1 MNDTTDEDLDWA
13 ESENLNEESTILEL
27 ISKHGLEP
35 NLFNTMDWINNFYTR
50 TQEPTTE
57 LLSETLADLLEV
69 NPEYVGKDFETA
81 LNSVGLEQIERLE
94 QLYKLIGT
102 RMEDLLPYEKHFR
115 MDSPLELFLFEI
127 SYGSYPP
134 PEIIMMLAKCFNLYF
149 LAEGQLSLEE
159 VFFGKVIKRAGN
171 YSMRKARST
180 NFKEF
185 HYQVIREKQS
195 SKYIGNKFNLEEFT
209 LSYLKICEE
218 NEADF
223 PIANATEDNIESFIV
238 AYYRWKKQNLNKQTS
253 LIDKA
258 EIKDDSI
265 NALLSLGYSKPV
277 AEKVVSSV
285 FNNKLTTEETIKKAL
300 LVLNE

>member
-13 ESENLNEESTILEL
+13 ESENLNEESTILKL

-35 NLFNTMDWINNFYTR
+35 NLFNTMDWINNFYSR

-171 YSMRKARST
+171 YSRRKA
-180 NFKEF
+180 
-185 HYQVIREKQS
+185 
-195 SKYIGNKFNLEEFT
+195 L
-209 LSYLKICEE
+209 
-218 NEADF
+218 
-223 PIANATEDNIESFIV
+223 NI
-238 AYYRWKKQNLNKQTS
+238 
-253 LIDKA
+253 
-258 EIKDDSI
+258 
-265 NALLSLGYSKPV
+265 
-277 AEKVVSSV
+277 
-285 FNNKLTTEETIKKAL
+285 
-300 LVLNE
+300 